1 MTGLI
6 PMPDERAP
14 GGAPRLWINPA
25 HVVTVTAIVDRA
37 HQPPRL
43 FVELKLVGVNLAR
56 YWLATG
62 TDEELQAAWDAFAE
76 KLAPSAAE

>member
-25 HVVTVTAIVDRA
+25 HVVTATAIVDRV

-43 FVELKLVGVNLAR
+43 LVELKLVGINLTR

-62 TDEELQAAWDAFAE
+62 TDDELQDAWDAFAAQ
-76 KLAPSAAE
+76 LAPSPGE